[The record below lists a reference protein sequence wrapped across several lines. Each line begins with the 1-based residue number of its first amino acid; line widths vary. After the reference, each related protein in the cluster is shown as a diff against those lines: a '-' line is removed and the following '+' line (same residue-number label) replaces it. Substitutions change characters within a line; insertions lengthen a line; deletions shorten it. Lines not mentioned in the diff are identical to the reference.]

1 MGSGV
6 KDDKIYLFIF
16 IKIYKIY
23 TFLLV
28 KILWNLFYAL
38 ISVFLFQQ
46 FDNQM
51 AHAIFPTVLSP
62 VAPPKTVAA
71 DSGEC
76 SQAAFICNALLI
88 VRLELI
94 LRFQVCSI
102 SCTCT
107 HTYENSLL
115 AQISHI
121 YLNIQCYTWSARPWL
136 WSVEGKREAYW
147 RHPKLMI
154 YYQHTILLRTFKLL
168 FPVLLHMATKNV
180 Q

>member
-94 LRFQVCSI
+94 LWFQVCSI

-107 HTYENSLL
+107 HTHIWKFTTSTDIYISQYSVLHMICQTLVVECRRQERSLL
-115 AQISHI
+115 KTS
-121 YLNIQCYTWSARPWL
+121 
-136 WSVEGKREAYW
+136 
-147 RHPKLMI
+147 
-154 YYQHTILLRTFKLL
+154 
-168 FPVLLHMATKNV
+168 
-180 Q
+180 